1 MTGYKT
7 RKKRLRGIEMGGR
20 PLPSQPAAVP
30 HSSKRS
36 ESRREASP
44 LGFRAKGEGFGRERR
59 VYDVWTQPTVKDVYA
74 QLKVAE
80 TMLCRI
86 PDIELTPLRR
96 KMFELEDLMWQFLG
110 G

>member
-7 RKKRLRGIEMGGR
+7 RKKRLRGTGGPHPSAAK
-20 PLPSQPAAVP
+20 PLPPSPKQ
-30 HSSKRS
+30 SKS
-36 ESRREASP
+36 FMAP
-44 LGFRAKGEGFGRERR
+44 GEGFRETRR

-80 TMLCRI
+80 TMLSRCTDPALAI
-86 PDIELTPLRR
+86 VKR
-96 KMFELEDLMWQFLG
+96 KMYDLEDTMWQFLG

>member
-7 RKKRLRGIEMGGR
+7 RKKRLRGIETGGR
-20 PLPSQPAAVP
+20 PLTSQPAAVP
-30 HSSKRS
+30 P
-36 ESRREASP
+36 SP
-44 LGFRAKGEGFGRERR
+44 KGEGFGKERR

-80 TMLCRI
+80 TMLSRCTDPALAI
-86 PDIELTPLRR
+86 VKR
-96 KMFELEDLMWQFLG
+96 KMYELEDTMWQFLG

>member
-7 RKKRLRGIEMGGR
+7 RKKRLRGIEMGGVSFH
-20 PLPSQPAAVP
+20 PS
-30 HSSKRS
+30 
-36 ESRREASP
+36 ASQA
-44 LGFRAKGEGFGRERR
+44 GDRK

-86 PDIELTPLRR
+86 PDIELTPVRR

>member
-30 HSSKRS
+30 P
-36 ESRREASP
+36 SP
-44 LGFRAKGEGFGRERR
+44 EGEGFRETRR
-59 VYDVWTQPTVKDVYA
+59 VYDVWYTPTVKDVYA

-80 TMLCRI
+80 TMLSRCTDPALAI
-86 PDIELTPLRR
+86 VKR
-96 KMFELEDLMWQFLG
+96 KMYELEDTMWQFLG

>member
-7 RKKRLRGIEMGGR
+7 RKKRLRGTGGPHPTAAK
-20 PLPSQPAAVP
+20 PLP
-30 HSSKRS
+30 HSP
-36 ESRREASP
+36 E
-44 LGFRAKGEGFGRERR
+44 GEGFRETRR

-80 TMLCRI
+80 TMLSRCTDPALAI
-86 PDIELTPLRR
+86 VKR
-96 KMFELEDLMWQFLG
+96 KMYELEDTMWQFLG

>member
-7 RKKRLRGIEMGGR
+7 RKKRLRGTGDDGQGI
-20 PLPSQPAAVP
+20 VP
-30 HSSKRS
+30 HGTRTSSDP
-36 ESRREASP
+36 AGGGATFP
-44 LGFRAKGEGFGRERR
+44 KGEGFRETRR

-80 TMLCRI
+80 TMLSRCTDPALAI
-86 PDIELTPLRR
+86 VKR
-96 KMFELEDLMWQFLG
+96 KMYELEDIMWQFLG

>member
-7 RKKRLRGIEMGGR
+7 RKKRVRGTGG
-20 PLPSQPAAVP
+20 PHPSF
-30 HSSKRS
+30 
-36 ESRREASP
+36 ASQMP
-44 LGFRAKGEGFGRERR
+44 PSPPGEGFGRERR

-80 TMLCRI
+80 TMLSRCTDPALAI
-86 PDIELTPLRR
+86 VKR
-96 KMFELEDLMWQFLG
+96 KMYDLEDTMWQFLG

>member
-7 RKKRLRGIEMGGR
+7 RKKRLRGTDGPHPTPAKPGPLSHLVR
-20 PLPSQPAAVP
+20 GAGSGACANPLP
-30 HSSKRS
+30 
-36 ESRREASP
+36 
-44 LGFRAKGEGFGRERR
+44 GEGFRETRR

-80 TMLCRI
+80 TMLSRCTDPALAI
-86 PDIELTPLRR
+86 VKR
-96 KMFELEDLMWQFLG
+96 KMYDLEDTMWQFLG

>member
-7 RKKRLRGIEMGGR
+7 RKKRLRGIEMGER
-20 PLPSQPAAVP
+20 PHPSQPAAVP
-30 HSSKRS
+30 LSHLVRGAGSGAR
-36 ESRREASP
+36 ANP
-44 LGFRAKGEGFGRERR
+44 LPGEGFGETRR

-80 TMLCRI
+80 TMLSRCTDPALAI
-86 PDIELTPLRR
+86 VKR
-96 KMFELEDLMWQFLG
+96 KMYDLEDTMWQFLG